1 MKVFV
6 GSKNPVK
13 IQAVRE
19 AFSHFFEGVEVT
31 GLRVDS
37 KVPSQPV
44 EEETF
49 EGAKNRAVALRR
61 LAEEK
66 GLDAQF
72 YVGIEGG
79 IMKKDQRW
87 FAFGGLCIMDAGGR
101 CSLGGSPAFELP
113 PGVKRKIG
121 QGAELGDVMDEM
133 TGENNTKQKGGAIA
147 YFSKGVVNRK
157 ALYVQG
163 LVMALVPFLNQALYF
178 DEPA

>member
-6 GSKNPVK
+6 GSRNPVK

-19 AFSHFFEGVEVT
+19 AFSHFFEGVKVT

-79 IMKKDQRW
+79 ISKRDQRW
-87 FAFGGLCIMDAGGR
+87 FAFGGMCIMDADGR
-101 CSLGGSPAFELP
+101 SSLGASSSFELP
-113 PGVKRKIG
+113 SGVISKIES
-121 QGAELGDVMDEM
+121 GAELGDVVDEI
-133 TGENNTKQKGGAIA
+133 TGEENTKRKGGAIA
-147 YFSKGVVNRK
+147 FFSKGVVDRK
-157 ALYVQG
+157 NLYIQG
-163 LVMALVPFLNQALYF
+163 LIMALVPFLNQTLYF
-178 DEPA
+178 DASA